1 MAKEIRSGNFKI
13 TVALDKSLRDDYLKV
28 CESVIN
34 KSMAQDI
41 RDFVQAQVKKF
52 KKLIP
57 DEPKTE
63 A

>member
-28 CESVIN
+28 CESVKN

-41 RDFVQAQVKKF
+41 RDYVQNQVKKF
-52 KKLIP
+52 KSLVP
-57 DEPKTE
+57 AEPE
-63 A
+63 